1 MPDPAPVT
9 MATLS
14 FNSLTIFL
22 SFYVIDIIMLL
33 FETRVSFLI
42 MNGISLRVIS
52 GMMLLDTQDLLIF
65 KHIAD
70 LYSILRVTE
79 KLDYVQSNVS
89 QRMKI
94 LEDEL
99 GARLLIRSNRGV
111 RLTEEGTTLY
121 KYAEDI
127 LKLMQDTKSA
137 INKNN

>member
-1 MPDPAPVT
+1 
-9 MATLS
+9 
-14 FNSLTIFL
+14 
-22 SFYVIDIIMLL
+22 
-33 FETRVSFLI
+33 
-42 MNGISLRVIS
+42 
-52 GMMLLDTQDLLIF
+52 MLLDTQDLLIF